1 MRSMKITPKQ
11 AEVIEAIELGHT
23 AMSEL
28 RDYLGLSNNTVFGS
42 IKRLRAKGLVKT
54 IRVSEGQ
61 IRQRYIYTGKA
72 FTVEEFFK
80 LDEKGEKEA
89 KVVKAKP
96 AYPALD
102 LFNARA
108 A

>member
-11 AEVIEAIELGHT
+11 AEVIEAIELGYT

-80 LDEKGEKEA
+80 LGEKEA

>member
-1 MRSMKITPKQ
+1 MKITPKQ
-11 AEVIEAIELGHT
+11 AEVIEAIELGYT

-28 RDYLGLSNNTVFGS
+28 RDYLRLSNNTVFGS

-80 LDEKGEKEA
+80 LGEKDA